1 MRQVRAS
8 SESSNYTS
16 MYAPATYKNHFLVT
30 VRRPCGPQSSH
41 VTQALYLQEGLLLFE
56 VFANHG
62 CDVVSFRIGSQLVG
76 PTAPVLFSFVL
87 LLQALQDTADL
98 RDKDPGSGIT

>member
-1 MRQVRAS
+1 MSQETLWPS
-8 SESSNYTS
+8 I
-16 MYAPATYKNHFLVT
+16 K
-30 VRRPCGPQSSH
+30 PCDP
-41 VTQALYLQEGLLLFE
+41 VLYLQEGLLLFE

-62 CDVVSFRIGSQLVG
+62 RDVVSFRIGSQLVG

-98 RDKDPGSGIT
+98 RDKDPGSRIT